1 MSIYAIFPLLMG
13 MRQHEERNNRSPLCR
28 CSMNHFI
35 IINLLFFCGDAG
47 HRCVGGG
54 RCSGWRLGGK
64 AVGAD
69 EVPGGASRCLGNFGA
84 GLLYVGVVRTG
95 WRQGLLIPIS
105 KGKGD
110 IQEFTN
116 YRAQY
121 QTPITHSENR
131 TKWA

>member
-1 MSIYAIFPLLMG
+1 MG

-47 HRCVGGG
+47 HRCGGG

-69 EVPGGASRCLGNFGA
+69 EVPGGASRCMGNFGA
-84 GLLYVGVVRTG
+84 GVLYVGVVRTA
-95 WRQGLLIPIS
+95 WRRGILIPIF

-116 YRAQY
+116 YRDIKPLSHIQN
-121 QTPITHSENR
+121 T
-131 TKWA
+131 